1 MNIFKRI
8 FLFGFFL
15 LALTKVLADETFSC
29 GGITY
34 IFDSETGT
42 ALVAPYNNVEGDIV
56 VPEKVLYE
64 GKEITVSGLQ
74 DDCFRGNSN
83 LNSVTI
89 LAPINKL
96 PFGCFYRCSNLTKV
110 SLPESVTL
118 MESDSFS
125 DCI

>member
-110 SLPESVTL
+110 SLP
-118 MESDSFS
+118 
-125 DCI
+125 